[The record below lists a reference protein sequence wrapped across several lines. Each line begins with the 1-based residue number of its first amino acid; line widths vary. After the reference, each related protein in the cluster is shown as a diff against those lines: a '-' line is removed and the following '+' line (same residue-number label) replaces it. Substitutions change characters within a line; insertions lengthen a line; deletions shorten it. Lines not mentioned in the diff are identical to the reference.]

1 MAQKLHKFQAP
12 SLDEAYLKMREQ
24 LGDDA
29 VVVRT
34 SQVRQPGLFGLI
46 GARAIELIAAAPDLP
61 PPPPRLAERASRAY
75 QAASRDRLATPSLDE
90 RTRPV
95 EPARPADDQ
104 FNKTVAHFQRLLS
117 SARARHN
124 SPGGYSGAS
133 AGNTAIDPAYAT
145 GAEDEPLRREV
156 NEMRKMLEVFVAEH
170 GQAAFST
177 AFRWHHERLVALGLP
192 SRQAKDLLNAVDAA
206 TSDSETL
213 TKRLH
218 GEICRRIN
226 TTGGLTTRPGVCQ
239 VIALVGPT
247 GVGKTTNLAKLAAR
261 FAIEERARTALITA
275 DTYRIAAPE
284 QLEKYANIM
293 GVPLAVVNNAP
304 EMASAIYAHR
314 HCDLIFID
322 TMGSSQYNAS
332 QIEELRAI
340 MIAADAEEVALTLAA
355 NTPAADLRQAI
366 ENFACLKPT
375 SVLFT
380 KVDET
385 RQYGAM
391 LSLLLD
397 TTLPLCYLSVG
408 QDVPNDIALAR
419 PQLVADIILEVLLN
433 RGGSS

>member
-34 SQVRQPGLFGLI
+34 SQVRQPGLLGFI
-46 GARAIELIAAAPDLP
+46 CARAIELIAAAPDQRP
-61 PPPPRLAERASRAY
+61 STRMVERASRAY
-75 QAASRDRLATPSLDE
+75 QAASREHPATPSLDE
-90 RTRPV
+90 RV
-95 EPARPADDQ
+95 QPAAATRPADDQ

-117 SARARHN
+117 NARARQN
-124 SPGGYSGAS
+124 ASGGYSGAS
-133 AGNTAIDPAYAT
+133 AGNTAIDPAYTT
-145 GAEDEPLRREV
+145 GAEEEPLRREV
-156 NEMRKMLEVFVAEH
+156 NEMRRMLEVFVAEH

-177 AFRWHHERLVALGLP
+177 AYRWHHERLVAMGLP
-192 SRQAKDLLNAVDAA
+192 SRQAKELLNAVDTTA
-206 TSDSETL
+206 SDSETL
-213 TKRLH
+213 AKRLH
-218 GEICRRIN
+218 GEICRRIS
-226 TTGGLTTRPGVCQ
+226 TTGGLATRPGVCQ
-239 VIALVGPT
+239 VVALVGPT

-284 QLEKYANIM
+284 QLEKYADIM
-293 GVPLAVVNNAP
+293 GVPLAVVNNAS
-304 EMASAIYAHR
+304 EMANAIHAHR

-322 TMGSSQYNAS
+322 TMGSSQYNAA

-340 MIAADAEEVALTLAA
+340 MKAADAEEVALTLAA

-397 TTLPLCYLSVG
+397 KTLPLSYLSVG

-419 PQLVADIILEVLLN
+419 PQLVADFILEVLLN